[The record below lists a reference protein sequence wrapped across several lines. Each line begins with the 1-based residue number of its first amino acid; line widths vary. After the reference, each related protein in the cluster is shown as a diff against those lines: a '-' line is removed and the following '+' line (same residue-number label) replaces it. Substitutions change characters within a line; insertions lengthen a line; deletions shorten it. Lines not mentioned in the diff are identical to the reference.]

1 MRKIFMIIM
10 ICLFSFLIVSCANN
24 DLIIEESI
32 ILKTGDYHL
41 NGKLTLPKEG
51 EKFPAVVLIGGSGP
65 TDMDSSI
72 GRLTPFKD
80 IAHQLAKKGIASIR
94 YNKRTYEYKEQL
106 VTDYNFTPQDEYVDD
121 ALTAIEVLLKD
132 ERIDHDNIFLLG
144 HSQGGQFAPVIAN
157 QTDKLKGIIIMAG
170 ITGHILD
177 LLMEQTLIN
186 NGQAKYDEYLPFYQD
201 AKEIKVMDDSKY
213 NWHYFGAYYKYWVEY
228 NKIDFEDELLKSS
241 TEHSVLVMQG
251 GKDLQVYSHYFER
264 YKELIPYDS
273 EYLREHILYPSLNH
287 FFVDGTDEIINNA
300 YLKKQEVDSS
310 VIESIANSI
319 KGGWS
324 E

>member
-10 ICLFSFLIVSCANN
+10 IFLVSFLIVGCANN

-32 ILKTGDYHL
+32 ILETGNYRL
-41 NGKLTLPKEG
+41 NGKLTLPKNG

-65 TDMDSSI
+65 TDMDSSV
-72 GRLTPFKD
+72 GGLKPFKD
-80 IAHQLAKKGIASIR
+80 IAHQLAKKGIATIR

-106 VTDYNFTPQDEYVDD
+106 TTNYNFTPKDEYVDD
-121 ALTAIEVLLKD
+121 ALTAIELLLKD

-144 HSQGGQFAPVIAN
+144 HSHGGQFAPVIAN

-170 ITGHILD
+170 ITSHILD

-186 NGQAKYDEYLPFYQD
+186 NGQAKYDEYLPFYLD
-201 AKEIKVMDDSKY
+201 AIEIKVMDNNKY

-228 NKIDFEDELLKSS
+228 NKIDFEDELLRSS
-241 TEHSVLVMQG
+241 TKHSVLVMQG

-273 EYLREHILYPSLNH
+273 EYLREHILFPSLNH
-287 FFVDGTDEIINNA
+287 FFVDGTDETINNA

-319 KGGWS
+319 KGVWS